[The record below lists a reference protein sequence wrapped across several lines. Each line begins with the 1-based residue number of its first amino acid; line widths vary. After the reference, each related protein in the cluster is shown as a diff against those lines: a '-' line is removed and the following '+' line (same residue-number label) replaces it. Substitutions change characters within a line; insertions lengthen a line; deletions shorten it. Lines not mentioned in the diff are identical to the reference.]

1 MLCVLSSA
9 SPCLCPTTDVASPS
23 FFSFDEPQLPKHVQ
37 PPASDAASTATLQS
51 SHPSDLSPPAS
62 YSKPFYTISSNPTSV
77 EDTTSNPWLN
87 ATGSSSK
94 ISRKKNQVSGK
105 EASMAEKSA
114 KNFKKSLSKVDE
126 AREREQDDAQVDIDP
141 SAVSMAAPS
150 KTVDKGKGR
159 AQRRQADEDDDESE
173 TDDHERRGPIALRQ
187 RDLVAQ
193 AFAGDNVLEVRP
205 DPRVRRRAFQ
215 C

>member
-1 MLCVLSSA
+1 
-9 SPCLCPTTDVASPS
+9 
-23 FFSFDEPQLPKHVQ
+23 
-37 PPASDAASTATLQS
+37 
-51 SHPSDLSPPAS
+51 
-62 YSKPFYTISSNPTSV
+62 
-77 EDTTSNPWLN
+77 
-87 ATGSSSK
+87 
-94 ISRKKNQVSGK
+94 
-105 EASMAEKSA
+105 MAEKSA

-205 DPRVRRRAFQ
+205 DPRVRRRALQ